1 MEVSSAAP
9 SVSTTTRQ
17 ITTSGEHTPEML
29 DGFCFISNGTLTAN
43 NLGNFI
49 QKFSSGCQ

>member
-1 MEVSSAAP
+1 MEVSSAAHVLLAQP
-9 SVSTTTRQ
+9 HG
-17 ITTSGEHTPEML
+17 GEHTPEML
-29 DGFCFISNGTLTAN
+29 DGFCFTSNGTLTAN